1 MTNTLADQLL
11 KAGLVNEKKASQV
24 NKEKKKQR
32 KRQFKTRVVVTD
44 ESKLAAQ
51 QALIAKQLKSKEL
64 NRQKE
69 TQAQAK
75 AIVAQI
81 NQLITNNAI
90 KVTGDIAFNFVDAG
104 KVKKIYVDEK
114 VQTNL
119 VNGVLSV
126 VKLTDTYKL
135 VPSRIAEKIA
145 QRNPS
150 YVLLQNK
157 KTVKDEEDDYADFKI
172 PDDLMW

>member
-1 MTNTLADQLL
+1 MTNSLADQLL

-24 NKEKKKQR
+24 KKEKKKQR
-32 KRQFKTRVVVTD
+32 KQQFKSKTVVTD

-51 QALIAKQLKSKEL
+51 QALTDRQLKSKEL

-81 NQLITNNAI
+81 KQLIINNAVE
-90 KVTGDIAFNFVDAG
+90 VTGDISFNFVEAG

-114 VQTNL
+114 TRANL
-119 VNGVLSV
+119 VNGVLCV
-126 VKLTDTYKL
+126 VKLTNTYKL

-150 YVLLQNK
+150 YVLLQNT